1 MTCSQSTMKNTRVT
15 CRRKE
20 PQVCAN
26 AEERRTKPPREDLSQ
41 FNIHHNSKQRQRR
54 RSKQASKQAS
64 SSKHA
69 GDETATTTRGEQ
81 GRQAG
86 DDEAGRA
93 SKQASRAGTQA
104 ITLTLRYAQR
114 GAALVNNG
122 NKTAPLCVYIHTAYG
137 ARGGGRGG
145 GGGRPNH
152 PARRQ
157 PPPKTNPHPT
167 PRKVICSTLFQS
179 ELDRN
184 LTT

>member
-137 ARGGGRGG
+137 ARGGEGEEGG
-145 GGGRPNH
+145 EGPTTPRDANRP
-152 PARRQ
+152 PKPTPTQ
-157 PPPKTNPHPT
+157 PPGRSYVVPCFKA
-167 PRKVICSTLFQS
+167 S
-179 ELDRN
+179 
-184 LTT
+184 